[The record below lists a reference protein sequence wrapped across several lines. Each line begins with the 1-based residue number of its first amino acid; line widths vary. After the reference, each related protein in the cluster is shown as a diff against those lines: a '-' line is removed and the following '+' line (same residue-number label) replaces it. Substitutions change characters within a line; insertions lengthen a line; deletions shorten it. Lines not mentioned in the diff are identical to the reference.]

1 MPFSAE
7 LIKRLEAVDPAIREA
22 LIALLEEVERQR
34 EESITRK
41 EFLEFAK
48 RTEENFQ
55 RVWEAIERLTKA
67 QEESEKRIGRL
78 EAAVQEL
85 VEAQKVSEKRI
96 SKLEVAVEKLTEAQK
111 RTEIRLNELAEAQ
124 KRTEIR
130 VNELAEAQKKTE
142 IRLNELAEAQK
153 KTEIRLNELAE
164 AQKKTEIRLNELAE
178 AQKRTEIRVNEL
190 AEAQKKTETRLN
202 ELAEAQKRTEEELR
216 KLIGEHKKTR
226 EELGGLSHTVGY
238 ILEDRAYI
246 GLPELIKRDFG
257 IEIEEIKRDFVEISP
272 NRYEEINL
280 LGKGKKNGT
289 SIWILG
295 ECKTQLKKRDIDLF
309 LKKLSRIE
317 HLFPGKKLLI
327 VVTYQAS
334 PQVRQYIEK
343 KGLKLYLSY
352 QLKVLM

>member
-1 MPFSAE
+1 MPFSVS
-7 LIKRLEAVDPAIREA
+7 LIKRLEAVEPPLREV

-34 EESITRK
+34 EDSITRK

-48 RTEENFQ
+48 KTEENFQ

-67 QEESEKRIGRL
+67 QEESERRIGRL
-78 EAAVQEL
+78 EVAVQEL
-85 VEAQKVSEKRI
+85 VEAQKASEKRI
-96 SKLEVAVEKLTEAQK
+96 SKLEVAVEKLT
-111 RTEIRLNELAEAQ
+111 
-124 KRTEIR
+124 
-130 VNELAEAQKKTE
+130 
-142 IRLNELAEAQK
+142 EAQK

-178 AQKRTEIRVNEL
+178 AQKRTETRLNEL
-190 AEAQKKTETRLN
+190 AEAQKKTEIRLNELAEAQKKTEIRVN

-257 IEIEEIKRDFVEISP
+257 IEIEEIKRDFIEISP

-317 HLFPGKKLLI
+317 HLFPGEKLLI